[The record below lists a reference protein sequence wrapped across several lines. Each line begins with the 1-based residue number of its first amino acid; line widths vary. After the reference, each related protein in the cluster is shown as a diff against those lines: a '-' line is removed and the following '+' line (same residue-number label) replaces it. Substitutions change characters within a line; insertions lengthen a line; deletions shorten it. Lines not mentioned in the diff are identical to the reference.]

1 MSSSG
6 KPPRDRNAPV
16 NLTADEFRAVGHRL
30 VDDIAEFLE
39 SLPGRRVAP
48 GESPGT
54 VRDLLS
60 HDGLP
65 AQGTPAGEL
74 LEEAARLLFDHSV
87 HNGHPRFWGYITS
100 SAAPLGALADM
111 LAASV
116 NPNQGRWD
124 VSPMA
129 TEIEMQTIRWLSEF
143 VGYPRD
149 CGGLMV
155 SGGNMA
161 NFLAFIAARKA
172 KAQWDIR
179 RDGLKGDPRQLTCY
193 GSADTHTWIEKAA
206 DVAGL
211 GTAAIRWVRMDSE
224 QRMDVAALRRH
235 ILEDKANGCLPFL
248 VVATA
253 GTTATGAIDPLPEI
267 AAVCREHDLWF
278 HVDGAYG
285 APAAALP
292 EAPASLKA
300 LADADSLALDPHKWL
315 YSPLEAACVMVRN
328 PVHLANAFS
337 FKPPFYQVDPGF
349 AEPVVDYYTLGMQNS
364 RGFRA
369 LKVWLS
375 LRHVG
380 RDGYVQMIRDDMELA
395 GRLFELAD
403 QHPELEACTRHL
415 SITTF
420 RYFREGAGEDYLNAL
435 NSRLVAELQRAG
447 EVFVSNAIVDGKYLL
462 RACVVNFRTTMAD
475 IEALPEVVAR
485 AGRRIDQALGDGSA
499 DRG

>member
-1 MSSSG
+1 MNAPD
-6 KPPRDRNAPV
+6 KNARNAPV
-16 NLTADEFRAVGHRL
+16 NLTADEFRALGHRL
-30 VDDIAEFLE
+30 VDDIAEFLD
-39 SLPGRRVAP
+39 SLPERRVTP
-48 GESPGT
+48 GESPRT

-60 HDGLP
+60 HEGLP
-65 AQGTPAGEL
+65 SKGTPPGEL

-116 NPNQGRWD
+116 NSNQARWD

-143 VGYPRD
+143 VGFPRE

-161 NFLAFIAARKA
+161 NFLAFITARTA
-172 KAQWDIR
+172 KADWDIR
-179 RDGLKGDPRQLTCY
+179 KTGLKGDPRPLTCY

-211 GTAAIRWVRMDSE
+211 GTAAIRWIRLDSN
-224 QRMDVAALRRH
+224 QRMDVAALREQ
-235 ILEDKANGCLPFL
+235 ILTDKADGCLPFL

-253 GTTATGAIDPLPEI
+253 GTTATGAVDPLPEI
-267 AAVCREHDLWF
+267 GTLCREHDLWF

-285 APAAALP
+285 ASAAALP

-328 PVHLANAFS
+328 PDHLARAFS
-337 FKPPFYQVDPGF
+337 FAPPFYQVDTDFEEPG
-349 AEPVVDYYTLGMQNS
+349 VDYYMLGMQNS
-364 RGFRA
+364 RCFRA

-375 LRHVG
+375 LRHIG
-380 RDGYVQMIRDDMELA
+380 RDGYVQMIRDDIALAVRLYELTN
-395 GRLFELAD
+395 D
-403 QHPELEACTRHL
+403 HPELEAFTQHL

-420 RYFREGAGEDYLNAL
+420 RFVREGASEDYLNRL
-435 NSRLVAELQRAG
+435 NTRLVAELQRDG
-447 EVFVSNAIVDGKYLL
+447 EVFISNAIVDGKYLL
-462 RACVVNFRTTMAD
+462 RACVVNFRTSMAD
-475 IEALPEVVAR
+475 IEALPDVIVREA
-485 AGRRIDQALGDGSA
+485 RRIDKTLQNTGAT
-499 DRG
+499 RT